1 MSAFICSK
9 LHIQTIAFNYVR
21 HIEPNNFSSDR
32 VLQVSNILYK
42 ENIKSV
48 NHRYREKTKTSG
60 WKTLDKKIEPIS
72 LMQVYKLV
80 QCLDYQ
86 SCEHL
91 QWPLSDAYKMLK
103 QLETKIVPELEEY
116 FGEKEEKFYRLS
128 SYNNAK
134 WSI

>member
-42 ENIKSV
+42 ENITSV

-60 WKTLDKKIEPIS
+60 WKKLDKKIEPIS
-72 LMQVYKLV
+72 LMQLYKLV

-91 QWPLSDAYKMLK
+91 LWQTSDAYKMIK
-103 QLETKIVPELEEY
+103 ELEAKIVPELEEY
-116 FGEKEEKFYRLS
+116 FGVKEEEFYRLY
-128 SYNNAK
+128 SYNIAE